1 MAPDDVSDN
10 EPSPKEATQDQ
21 AASVALAESTPSKKP
36 KLSRTRSITSWVLV
50 VVVSILF
57 PLSVMAV
64 WITNTLTNTDH
75 FVTTMAPI
83 ATNPVIINNASTRI
97 TNELFS
103 SLDVQKRIEKVL
115 PAKAAPVAA
124 PLTSTLHDFVY
135 KQVHRTLSSPYFAK
149 IWNNGN
155 RRVSSTL
162 VAVMSGQSTK
172 TTRALRNGRAVVIN
186 ITPIATKAISSL
198 DAKGITFFDP
208 LKQVFNSADKYVSIT
223 LLTQQQVHQAT
234 GIFNLVKKLKWAVPL
249 ITLVLAAAAIG
260 ISVRRRKTLLR
271 VALGG
276 SIGIV
281 VFLIALRLVRR
292 SAINTSVKQDL
303 NPQSTAIIFDTL
315 LRYLKDGL
323 WLVLVILLVIAVIT
337 WFVGPARYAVALRH
351 QIARA
356 WNWLVANAK
365 KLSSTEPTSG
375 ASPATQRVA
384 GWIDEHRSALRLLG
398 AIVAAC
404 YVVFNGSLTFW
415 SALITLV
422 LLAVYLG
429 IIQLVVIW
437 AKRIGGGPGTKPDV
451 DSSSSAS
458 VGSSQ
463 SA

>member
-1 MAPDDVSDN
+1 M
-10 EPSPKEATQDQ
+10 
-21 AASVALAESTPSKKP
+21 
-36 KLSRTRSITSWVLV
+36 LV
-50 VVVSILF
+50 VLVSILF

-64 WITNTLTNTDH
+64 WITNTLTNTDR

-103 SLDVQKRIEKVL
+103 SLDVQKRIENVL
-115 PAKAAPVAA
+115 PKKAAPVAA

-149 IWNNGN
+149 LWNNGN
-155 RRVSSTL
+155 RRASSTL
-162 VAVMSGQSTK
+162 VAVLSGQDTK
-172 TTRALRNGRAVVIN
+172 TTKFLRNGRAVVIN
-186 ITPIATKAISSL
+186 ITPIATKAINTL
-198 DAKGITFFDP
+198 DGKGITFFDP
-208 LKQVFNSADKYVSIT
+208 LKAVFNSADKHVSIT
-223 LLTQQQVHQAT
+223 LLTQQQVHQAS

-249 ITLVLAAAAIG
+249 ITLVLAAAAIA

-292 SAINTSVKQDL
+292 TAVNASAKEGL
-303 NPQSTAIIFDTL
+303 NPQSTGIIFDTL
-315 LRYLKDGL
+315 LRFLKDGL
-323 WLVLVILLVIAVIT
+323 WLVLAILLVIAVIT
-337 WFVGPARYAVALRH
+337 WFVGPARYAVALRR

-365 KLSSTEPTSG
+365 KLTSTEATPG
-375 ASPATQRVA
+375 ASPATQRSA
-384 GWIDEHRSALRLLG
+384 RWIVEHRSALRLLG
-398 AIVAAC
+398 VIVAAC

-422 LLAVYLG
+422 ILAIYLG

-437 AKRIGGGPGTKPDV
+437 AERVGGAPGTDSPV
-451 DSSSSAS
+451 DSATDKAS
-458 VGSSQ
+458 VGSGRST
-463 SA
+463 